1 MSDFV
6 SLGDL
11 RDRGAWQAALAEF
24 IALFLFVFLGAG
36 AVVGSGMVV
45 GGGGDLTAARL
56 TAIALAH
63 GLAIAVLV
71 AATARF
77 SGGHVNPAVTVA
89 AVVTR
94 KMGLVKGG
102 MYVVAQLLGAALGAL
117 LLAAVVPDA
126 AEGALGGH
134 ALNVDVGIGQ
144 GLVVEIVLTFALVFV
159 IFATAVDPK
168 GPGHL
173 APFAIGITV
182 MVDHFVGVPLTGA
195 SMNPARTFGPAIA
208 TGMWADHWVYW
219 VGPIVG
225 GVVAA
230 VLYEMVYIRGRKG
243 EAA

>member
-1 MSDFV
+1 MSSFL
-6 SLGDL
+6 SLSDL
-11 RDRGAWQAALAEF
+11 KDRGAWQAALAQF

-36 AVVGSGMVV
+36 AVVGTGIA
-45 GGGGDLTAARL
+45 GGAALTAERL

-77 SGGHVNPAVTVA
+77 SGGHINPAVTIA

-94 KMGLVKGG
+94 KMGMAKGG
-102 MYVVAQLLGAALGAL
+102 MYVVAQLLGAALGAF

-134 ALNVDVGIGQ
+134 ALNVDVVVGQ

-159 IFATAVDPK
+159 IFATAIDPK

-173 APFAIGITV
+173 APFAIGLVV

-195 SMNPARTFGPAIA
+195 SMNPARSFGPAIA
-208 TGMWADHWVYW
+208 TGMWADQWVYW

-225 GVVAA
+225 GVIAA
-230 VLYEMVYIRGRKG
+230 VLYEMVYIKGRKDV
-243 EAA
+243 AV